1 MANVRAIHSVGSS
14 VTTFLRNTYPA
25 TLDGQ
30 PMPACGFELLSCGQL
45 AAPVEEDT
53 HIGLL
58 LYRVTMNEHARQPRG
73 GSAARAPQALSVD
86 LHYLL
91 TAWAGNALEE
101 QVTFAWTLRQL
112 HLHPLLDASSLSPE
126 AGWSREDAIQLVPAE
141 LSTED
146 VMRIW
151 DAIDPSYR
159 LSASYVARVVRIDPD
174 EDTASFAPVV
184 ARRDLYGGAG
194 SVGAASA

>member
-14 VTTFLRNTYPA
+14 VMTFLRNTYPA

-30 PMPACGFELLSCGQL
+30 AMPGCAFELLSSGQL
-45 AAPVEEDT
+45 ATPTPVAEDT
-53 HIGLL
+53 HIGLF
-58 LYRVTMNEHARQPRG
+58 LYRVTMNEHARQLHGRQPRV
-73 GSAARAPQALSVD
+73 SRALSVD

-91 TAWAGNALEE
+91 TAWAGNALDE
-101 QVTFAWTLRQL
+101 QVTFAWALRQL

-126 AGWSREDAIQLVPAE
+126 AGWSRDEVIQLVPAE

-151 DAIDPSYR
+151 DAVDPSYR
-159 LSASYVARVVRIDPD
+159 LSASYVARVVRLDPD
-174 EDTASFAPVV
+174 DDGEAFAPVV
-184 ARRDLYGGAG
+184 ARRDVYGVPGGGA
-194 SVGAASA
+194 

>member
-1 MANVRAIHSVGSS
+1 MTSAMANVRAIHSVGSS
-14 VTTFLRNTYPA
+14 VATFLRNTYPA
-25 TLDGQ
+25 TQGGQ
-30 PMPACGFELLSCGQL
+30 AMPACAFELLSCGQL
-45 AAPVEEDT
+45 AGPVEEDT
-53 HIGLL
+53 RIGLW
-58 LYRVTMNEHARQPRG
+58 LYRVTMNEHARQL
-73 GSAARAPQALSVD
+73 RAGAPSRSSQALSVD

-91 TAWAGNALEE
+91 TAWAGNALDE
-101 QVTFAWTLRQL
+101 QVTFAWALRQL

-151 DAIDPSYR
+151 DAIDPPYR
-159 LSASYVARVVRIDPD
+159 LSVSYVARVVRIEPD

-184 ARRDLYGGAG
+184 ARRDVYN
-194 SVGAASA
+194 SVGAGA